1 MLLET
6 VYAPRVSLPN
16 ADDVVNDGSVQVP
29 LPLEVG
35 AGVAGVEAGA
45 ELVAVGLGWVGEDDG
60 EVPGEEADGED
71 GEGDAADDADA
82 DAEAEA
88 GAGDGDADAPAV
100 GSTGPVAAAV
110 FSIMAACLALV
121 AACRGT

>member
-16 ADDVVNDGSVQVP
+16 ADDVVNDGSVQPP
-29 LPLEVG
+29 LPLEAG
-35 AGVAGVEAGA
+35 GGVAGVEAGA
-45 ELVAVGLGWVGEDDG
+45 EVAAVGLGWAGEADG
-60 EVPGEEADGED
+60 DVLGEEADGD
-71 GEGDAADDADA
+71 GDAADDADA
-82 DAEAEA
+82 DADAE
-88 GAGDGDADAPAV
+88 GDAGDGDAEVPAV
-100 GSTGPVAAAV
+100 GAAGPVAATV